1 MARTNNYSHLGARS
15 PRDTGSATTKRRRTG
30 AGPPRWLVIALSPSP
45 SSWSSRSRCGAAD
58 PRVNPPTPPPN
69 RGSGDSAP
77 IRTAHGPAS
86 ITDGV
91 PNGYTR
97 DQDGAATAAVNTV
110 QAVNEA
116 ITGRISMDA
125 VERTRIATSATR
137 AVLDVVADGKDPR
150 NYQDTLT
157 MAPAAVTVTSF
168 SADAAKVS
176 IWEMSTS
183 QTSITPED
191 PKAIRVAWSTEEVS
205 LVWQDGDWKLQ
216 DKTFRPGPD
225 PTDPAV
231 TAPPAGSALATP
243 VQQGYYSFF
252 VS

>member
-1 MARTNNYSHLGARS
+1 MPRTNNYSHLGARS
-15 PRDTGSATTKRRRTG
+15 PRDTGSATTKRRTG
-30 AGPPRWLVIALSPSP
+30 AAPPRWLVIALAAVAVLVVIALGV
-45 SSWSSRSRCGAAD
+45 RGCGSEGESTDTATQ
-58 PRVNPPTPPPN
+58 P
-69 RGSGDSAP
+69 GIGDSAP
-77 IRTAHGPAS
+77 IRTAHGPTS
-86 ITDGV
+86 IADGV

-97 DQDGAATAAVNTV
+97 DQDGAATAAVNTIQV
-110 QAVNEA
+110 VNEA

-157 MAPAAVTVTSF
+157 MAPAAVTVVSF

-183 QTSITPED
+183 QTSVTPED

-225 PTDPAV
+225 PADPAV

-252 VS
+252 VN